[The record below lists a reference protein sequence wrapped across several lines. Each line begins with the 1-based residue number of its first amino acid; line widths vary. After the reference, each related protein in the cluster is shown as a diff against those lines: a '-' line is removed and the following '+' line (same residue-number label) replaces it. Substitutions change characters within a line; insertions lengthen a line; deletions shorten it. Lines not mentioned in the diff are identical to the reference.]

1 MNKIFRNGLMMLA
14 AGALAVS
21 CADYNDLG
29 GFTATPDPTYTNEY
43 GDLRAVKSYI
53 NRNDFPNMALQA
65 SVDLTT
71 FNKQGLD
78 HAMAVTNFDGVDF
91 GYSFMPDKYVSKKGY
106 MNFMAL
112 KDAIGHASSINFPI
126 YGSPIVANEQQSDV
140 WFESLTAPIEIQVL
154 PIMDTDVDYTT
165 MDEWHGTAI
174 SGKPAIEKNFD
185 DKGNALMIPKKSKV
199 YIVEGFDLD
208 PEGFYTVSFVVRG
221 YKDNKRKEMDKDET
235 IYCTFAD
242 SVVNTGKDKEGK
254 LIKKGFTIRP
264 GVQQTVKVEWVPAKT
279 ATKGYLMIEGNLNAI
294 LYIRSVHVEHT
305 PDNHRPQTKDEMND
319 TIQYALRKWCDG
331 LMEANAGRIKTFDLV
346 DKALDSKAVL
356 DGVTRDGENVLDLKH
371 STDKIFWQDYLEEG
385 GKTGSELYAATVS
398 KVAKA
403 AFEKYGGNGD
413 ELKFFISETGLE
425 NKQRMASLKY
435 WIETWKNNGAQID
448 GINAE
453 LDLSYSEDAATQA
466 ENEKQLND
474 LLDNLK
480 STGLQ
485 IRIYNFDIKYLDAD
499 GAKVT
504 ADNITKEQRQNLAD
518 YNAKVIRAYMSKI
531 PADKQAGICKG
542 NFFDASNGTGD
553 PVGLW
558 SINSSKDWVRNA
570 TYEAFCKAFENVS
583 GK

>member
-29 GFTATPDPTYTNEY
+29 GFTATPDPTYTNKY

-53 NRNDFPNMALQA
+53 NRTDFPNMALQA

-91 GYSFMPDKYVSKKGY
+91 GYSFMPEQYVSKKGY

-126 YGSPIVANEQQSDV
+126 YGSPIVANEQQSDE

-185 DKGNALMIPKKSKV
+185 DKGNALMVPKRAKV
-199 YIVEGFDLD
+199 YIVEDFDLD
-208 PEGFYTVSFVVRG
+208 PQGFYTVTFVVRG
-221 YKDNKRKEMDKDET
+221 YKDNKKKEMDKDET

-242 SVVNTGKDKEGK
+242 SLVNTGKDKEGK

-305 PDNHRPQTKDEMND
+305 PDNHRPQTKAEMND

-346 DKALDSKAVL
+346 DKALDS
-356 DGVTRDGENVLDLKH
+356 
-371 STDKIFWQDYLEEG
+371 
-385 GKTGSELYAATVS
+385 
-398 KVAKA
+398 
-403 AFEKYGGNGD
+403 
-413 ELKFFISETGLE
+413 
-425 NKQRMASLKY
+425 
-435 WIETWKNNGAQID
+435 
-448 GINAE
+448 
-453 LDLSYSEDAATQA
+453 
-466 ENEKQLND
+466 
-474 LLDNLK
+474 
-480 STGLQ
+480 
-485 IRIYNFDIKYLDAD
+485 
-499 GAKVT
+499 
-504 ADNITKEQRQNLAD
+504 
-518 YNAKVIRAYMSKI
+518 
-531 PADKQAGICKG
+531 
-542 NFFDASNGTGD
+542 
-553 PVGLW
+553 
-558 SINSSKDWVRNA
+558 
-570 TYEAFCKAFENVS
+570 
-583 GK
+583 

>member
-29 GFTATPDPTYTNEY
+29 GFSAEPDPAYTNEY
-43 GDLRAVKSYI
+43 GGLRAVKTYI
-53 NRNDFPNMALQA
+53 NREKYPNMSLQTSMNLA
-65 SVDLTT
+65 T

-78 HAMAVTNFDGVDF
+78 HAVAVTNFDGVDF
-91 GYSFMPDKYVSKKGY
+91 GNTFMPDKFVSKKGY
-106 MNFMAL
+106 MNFMSLKEAL
-112 KDAIGHASSINFPI
+112 GHAAEINLPVF
-126 YGSPIVANEQQSDV
+126 GSPIVANENQSDE
-140 WFESLTAPIEIQVL
+140 WFDALTAPIEIQVL
-154 PIMDTDVDYTT
+154 PIMDKDVDYTT

-199 YIVEGFDLD
+199 YIVEDFDLD
-208 PEGFYTVSFVVRG
+208 PQGFYTVTFVVRG

-305 PDNHRPQTKDEMND
+305 PDNHRPQTKEEMND

-331 LMEANAGRIKTFDLV
+331 LMEANAGRIKTFDLIDKPLD
-346 DKALDSKAVL
+346 DKAEIKA
-356 DGVTRDGENVLDLKH
+356 GILDLKH

-403 AFEKYGGNGD
+403 AFEKHGGNSE
-413 ELKFFISETGLE
+413 ELKFFVSETGLD
-425 NKQRMASLKY
+425 NPQRLSSLKY
-435 WIETWKNNGAQID
+435 WISKWEANGAKID

-453 LDLSYSEDAATQA
+453 LNLTYSEDATTQA
-466 ENEKQLND
+466 ANEATLNT
-474 LLDNLK
+474 LLEKLAE
-480 STGLQ
+480 TGKL
-485 IRIYNFDIKYLDAD
+485 IRLYNFDIKYQDAEGLDVKAD
-499 GAKVT
+499 K
-504 ADNITKEQRQNLAD
+504 ITKTQRQALAD
-518 YNAKVIRAYMSKI
+518 YYGRVIKAYMAKI
-531 PADKQAGICKG
+531 PSNQQAGLCKG
-542 NFFDASNGTGD
+542 NFFDASSGAGD

-558 SINSSKDWVRNA
+558 SKASNGDWIRNA
-570 TYEAFCKAFENVS
+570 TYEGFCKALS
-583 GK
+583 GE